1 MEPYQQSAI
10 TLRYGAK
17 TFQEHNPWL
26 ANNIPLLNLN
36 TLKVLPRYQQ
46 GAITP
51 KVRRQYVPGAP
62 IRSRSTSLGW
72 RTIYFLAELNTLKV
86 LPRFQQGAITLR
98 YGAKTFQEHN
108 PWVANNIPLL
118 NLNTLKVLPR
128 YQQGAITPR
137 YM

>member
-1 MEPYQQSAI
+1 MLRRYQQGAI
-10 TLRYGAK
+10 TLRYGANRS
-17 TFQEHNPWL
+17 QE
-26 ANNIPLLNLN
+26 
-36 TLKVLPRYQQ
+36 
-46 GAITP
+46 
-51 KVRRQYVPGAP
+51 RRYVPGAQA
-62 IRSRSTSLGW
+62 LGGEQY
-72 RTIYFLAELNTLKV
+72 TFAELNTLKV
-86 LPRFQQGAITLR
+86 LPRYQQGAITLR